1 MASLP
6 AIVLGASLAQQQQ
19 ITSADT
25 LLVGAG
31 VDTSASGALT
41 IGGAIATS
49 IVLGKNT
56 TLADDVSLAFG
67 DGSDWS
73 IVHNGSSTIAT
84 GAVQLLGPLTLGNNA
99 DTIHIHG
106 YINGNVVFE
115 ASPAYRGFY
124 AAAQT
129 EVAEPGGGLVLHGG
143 ASATAT
149 VTAAAKGG
157 YAKLWGGTAGAASA
171 TYAAGAGG
179 DAWILAGDGGI
190 TGAGGG
196 GQGGDVIV
204 DAGSG
209 TGSEVDGL
217 ISIGVTTGTS
227 IILGANTT
235 LADNISLT
243 FGTGSDLTIVHDAT
257 NTVLTSTTGDLI
269 FDNTLVTGSTIMRL
283 GTDTNATSFEVQ
295 NNSEAANFAIL
306 GSGDLQI
313 GGSSGTAGYVLTSG
327 GAGAAPTW
335 EAAAGGSLDAAY
347 NAGRTITGD
356 AGPIVYNFGT
366 TAGGAL
372 DINVTGD
379 ANILAD
385 TASVIDITYGA
396 GAYTGGASSLKVD
409 WSGMTSLTK
418 SADVDAVSL
427 IGKTNAGS
435 GNSTGIRIASFDAS
449 IVTDSDVRL
458 KADNAVFS
466 VGEGN
471 DFSITHNGSTT
482 NATGNIVF
490 DDSVTFGSSSADRV
504 NINGYVDTNLTFAY
518 DASSGNIAVETS
530 PVDTHGKAIDIKSG
544 TGGAASA
551 AGAGSGGLASL
562 SGGAGG
568 AGTGAYVGGVGGDIQ
583 IGGGAAGADGGAGGA
598 RGGNIVIEGGAGSGS
613 EVNGTISIG
622 TILSATD
629 KVLIGGDGGTPVE
642 LVGNLTFARSGA
654 STTATAVGEFILDNT
669 LVTGSTIMRLGTTTN
684 ATSFEIQSDTP
695 ATLFGFL
702 GSGDLQVGGSSGTS
716 GQVLTSGGA
725 DAAPTWSTPS
735 AGGVSYTATTEVGSP
750 TNGMAVYFSDDA
762 EVTPTDSDVLAS
774 SRFLGIRTGADTYQL
789 AGEVSVQLV
798 GSLTV
803 SAGNQIF
810 LSSTAGLCTNV
821 APSTGYA
828 AEIGIVSD
836 ASAYAGSSGE
846 TVEMIIQ
853 VKPVIARS

>member
-31 VDTSASGALT
+31 VDISASGALT

-106 YINGNVVFE
+106 YINGDVVFE

-269 FDNTLVTGSTIMRL
+269 IDNTLVTGSTIMRL
-283 GTDTNATSFEVQ
+283 GTDTSATSFEVRG
-295 NNSEAANFAIL
+295 NNDTAA
-306 GSGDLQI
+306 
-313 GGSSGTAGYVLTSG
+313 LTVD
-327 GAGAAPTW
+327 GAG
-335 EAAAGGSLDAAY
+335 DV
-347 NAGRTITGD
+347 TIG
-356 AGPIVYNFGT
+356 AT
-366 TAGGAL
+366 T
-372 DINVTGD
+372 
-379 ANILAD
+379 
-385 TASVIDITYGA
+385 
-396 GAYTGGASSLKVD
+396 
-409 WSGMTSLTK
+409 
-418 SADVDAVSL
+418 
-427 IGKTNAGS
+427 
-435 GNSTGIRIASFDAS
+435 
-449 IVTDSDVRL
+449 
-458 KADNAVFS
+458 
-466 VGEGN
+466 
-471 DFSITHNGSTT
+471 
-482 NATGNIVF
+482 
-490 DDSVTFGSSSADRV
+490 ADRV
-504 NINGYVDTNLTFAY
+504 SFTSYVDTSITFSN
-518 DASSGNIAVETS
+518 DGGNNIAVETS
-530 PVDTHGKAIDIKSG
+530 PVDTHGRALDVKSG

-642 LVGNLTFARSGA
+642 LVGNVTFARSGA

-695 ATLFGFL
+695 AVLFGFL
-702 GSGDLQVGGSSGTS
+702 GSGDLQIGGSSGTS

-725 DAAPTWSTPS
+725 DAAPTWESPAAS
-735 AGGVSYTATTEVGSP
+735 ALVYVATTEVGSP
-750 TNGMAVYFSDDA
+750 TNGMCVYFSDDN
-762 EVTPTDSDVLAS
+762 EVTKTDSDALVS
-774 SRFLGIRTGADTYQL
+774 SRFVGVRTGADTYQVG
-789 AGEVSVQLV
+789 GEVSVQLV

-803 SAGNQIF
+803 VAGNQIF
-810 LSSTAGLCTNV
+810 LSATAGLATNV